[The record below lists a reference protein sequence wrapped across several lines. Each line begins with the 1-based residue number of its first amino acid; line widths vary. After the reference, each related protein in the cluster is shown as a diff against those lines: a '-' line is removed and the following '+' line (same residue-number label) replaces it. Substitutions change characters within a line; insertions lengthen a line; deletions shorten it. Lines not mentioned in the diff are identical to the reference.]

1 MKDEI
6 QDKRE
11 KFATEKE
18 SNVEE
23 TLDID
28 TPESLE
34 DPIQDDNEEKD
45 EIEVTQNLNFN
56 FVPYNES
63 IVITGSQGSGKSY
76 LANTLL
82 QNLHGVNVF
91 VWDFNHAFHDSR
103 SVLVNHLDEMIEMFN
118 EYKQGKFI
126 LQDFDKEEPQFRR
139 FCKYA
144 FSKGNCVV
152 IIDEAHNYVTKQKI
166 LKEYN
171 QLILS
176 GRPRG
181 ISVISI
187 STRPATLPN
196 NVLTNA
202 KHVVA
207 FRLNIESDV
216 KFLESW
222 MGSEVW
228 QLVAKNKRSKHQ
240 DMPEIPEHSF
250 FYRNHDESI
259 GQIGKV

>member
-1 MKDEI
+1 MKDEKPDETEES
-6 QDKRE
+6 QDE
-11 KFATEKE
+11 K
-18 SNVEE
+18 VED

-28 TPESLE
+28 HSEKT
-34 DPIQDDNEEKD
+34 DPKD
-45 EIEVTQNLNFN
+45 ETEKEIEITTNLNFN

-82 QNLHGVNVF
+82 QNLHGVTVF

-103 SVLVNHLDEMIEMFN
+103 SLVLNKLDEMKEMFG
-118 EYKQGKFI
+118 EYKKGKYI
-126 LQDFDKEEPQFRR
+126 LQDFDKEEDQFRR
-139 FCKYA
+139 FCKFA
-144 FSKGNCVV
+144 FHTGNCVV

-202 KHVVA
+202 KHVFA

-222 MGSEVW
+222 MGSGVW

-240 DMPEIPEHSF
+240 DLPEIPEHSF
-250 FYRNHDESI
+250 YYRNHDESD
-259 GQIGKV
+259 GQVSKV